1 MSSSSSS
8 SSSCNAVAKIDDDE
22 FSRHQV
28 NDEERVNVVKDL
40 FIDRIMG
47 HFDKVMDGEIPDT
60 GGGSQ
65 LIVENMIKPY
75 ILNVAADLILWVHGE
90 IHTTFSEFQPRID
103 RARDMIKSYP
113 FLRTDPDSL
122 LTTQLFMID
131 HYEEIA
137 NIIFMHP

>member
-1 MSSSSSS
+1 MSS
-8 SSSCNAVAKIDDDE
+8 SSSCNAVAIDVDDE
-22 FSRHQV
+22 TNFRHQV
-28 NDEERVNVVKDL
+28 NDEERVTIVKDL

-75 ILNVAADLILWVHGE
+75 ILNVAADLIQWVHGE
-90 IHTTFSEFQPRID
+90 IHTTFGEFQPRID

-113 FLRTDPDSL
+113 FLRNDPDSL

-137 NIIFMHP
+137 NIIFLHP

>member
-8 SSSCNAVAKIDDDE
+8 YCNAVAIDVDDE
-22 FSRHQV
+22 TNSRHQV
-28 NDEERVNVVKDL
+28 DDEERVNVVKDL
-40 FIDRIMG
+40 FIDHIMG

-75 ILNVAADLILWVHGE
+75 ILNVAADLILWVSGE